1 MPDVIGIGPIML
13 NSAILIYVISIFI
26 GFLVIRWRLRKTE
39 HQNKPVTDLLLN
51 MVLIVALFWKFGTL
65 LFMPSLIWNK
75 PLQILM
81 LTGSWREV
89 ILGIAV
95 AGFYGWRRLSVIQ
108 LSWRIFLDLLPF
120 GILAGA
126 VTMNLLSWEYGLP
139 TGVPWGIGLMD
150 PEYTYHPLNV
160 YLFILSFGLLI
171 WFWFKPSFLGQG
183 VIFTR
188 FLMLFGTGL
197 LLISLFSFS
206 HASFLFFSFAQWG
219 YVTMIV
225 LGFIFQY
232 IIGGEKTR

>member
-1 MPDVIGIGPIML
+1 MPDVIGIGPLML

-39 HQNKPVTDLLLN
+39 HHDKPVTDLLLN

-75 PLQILM
+75 PLQILL

-95 AGFYGWRRLSVIQ
+95 AGFYGWWRLRVID

-126 VTMNLLSWEYGLP
+126 VTMSLLSWEYGLP
-139 TGVPWGIGLMD
+139 TNAPWGIRLMD
-150 PEYTYHPLNV
+150 PDYAYHPLNV
-160 YLFILSFGLLI
+160 YLLILSLGLLI
-171 WFWFKPSFLGQG
+171 WFWFKSSHLGQG
-183 VIFTR
+183 IIFTR
-188 FLMLFGTGL
+188 FMMLFGAGL
-197 LLISLFSFS
+197 LLISMFSFAYPS
-206 HASFLFFSFAQWG
+206 LLFFSFKQWG
-219 YVTMIV
+219 YVTVIV

-232 IIGGEKTR
+232 ILGREKN